1 MNMDGFKPDEI
12 LKTLETLAIK
22 PREAAPGPVGPMRHY
37 VSMRM
42 ENRGGAPEGTPE
54 LYFTDPDGLLDA
66 AAGLEV
72 LRRQRLP
79 RRRLQIDS
87 GRHHHRA
94 PVRAGLCPAIAALCL
109 AFAPLAS
116 AQTAAGP
123 AIVSRTAPDKVTV
136 RAVRIAAPLVIDG
149 RLDEE
154 VYTSVEPIGG
164 FIQQEPNEGA
174 PATENTDAW
183 ILFDDEN
190 LYICAR
196 NWDSH
201 PERAVANELRRDN
214 GNILGNEN
222 FTFVIDTFH
231 DGRNGYLFQTN
242 PLGALRDMT
251 VTDDLQNSSWNGIW
265 YVKTGRFEHGWTVEV
280 AIPFKTLR
288 YRGSGPQVWG
298 INLRRLVKWKNEWSY
313 LSLVPAALGATGVSR
328 MASAATV
335 VGLETPAQS
344 KNIELKP
351 YAVSSLTTD
360 RPVKDPL
367 ENDPKGNAGFDFKY
381 GLTRSLIVDATVR
394 TDFAQV
400 EEDLQQINLTRFSLF
415 FPEKRDFF
423 IEGQGIFDFG
433 GVQSLSTPGDV
444 PLMFFSRQIGLNAG
458 QEVPVVGGAR
468 LTGRAGLYSI
478 GFLNIQT
485 GDKPSAAAVATN
497 FTAMRVKRNV
507 FRRSN
512 VGAIATRRGPAAAAG
527 RDASYTIGVDA
538 TLLFFKSVNLTS
550 YYTRTS
556 VPGVTGDTASYRG
569 RFDFNDDR
577 YGVSAEHMLIDRD
590 FRPEVGYVRRTDFR
604 RTYGLA
610 RFSPRPRHS
619 RYVRKLT
626 WQGSLDYVTDAP
638 AIALQNREAKGTFF
652 VDFQSS
658 DRLQFDHTRDYER
671 LPAVFTIA
679 PGVVVPAGGYD
690 YQASRVAYTLGQQRK
705 LSGTVAAS
713 SGTLYNGTKSEVTFS
728 GRWGMVPRFSME
740 PGVTVD
746 WVSLPFGDFTAE
758 VLTSRFTLTPSARM
772 LVSSLLQYN
781 ATANS
786 LSASVRLRWEY
797 TGGSELFVV
806 YSDGRNTLT
815 PGYPDLLNRTFAIKV
830 TRLLR
835 F

>member
-1 MNMDGFKPDEI
+1 VIG
-12 LKTLETLAIK
+12 LAL
-22 PREAAPGPVGPMRHY
+22 A
-37 VSMRM
+37 
-42 ENRGGAPEGTPE
+42 
-54 LYFTDPDGLLDA
+54 LLTA
-66 AAGLEV
+66 
-72 LRRQRLP
+72 
-79 RRRLQIDS
+79 
-87 GRHHHRA
+87 
-94 PVRAGLCPAIAALCL
+94 
-109 AFAPLAS
+109 
-116 AQTAAGP
+116 AQTSAGP
-123 AIVSRTAPDKVTV
+123 AIVARTAPDQVTV
-136 RAVRIAAPLVIDG
+136 RAVRLDTPLTIDG

-154 VYTSVEPIGG
+154 VYGAVEPISG
-164 FIQQEPNEGA
+164 FLQQEPREGA
-174 PATENTDAW
+174 PATERTDAW

-201 PERAVANELRRDN
+201 PERDIANELRRDN

-251 VTDDLQNSSWNGIW
+251 VTDDLQNPSWNGIW
-265 YVKTGRFEHGWTVEV
+265 YVKTGRFEHGWTLEV

-288 YRGSGPQVWG
+288 YRGSGPQTWG

-344 KNIELKP
+344 KNVELKP

-360 RPVKDPL
+360 RTLKEPF

-381 GLTRSLIVDATVR
+381 GLTRGLIVDATYR

-444 PLMFFSRQIGLNAG
+444 PLLFFSRQIGLNAG
-458 QEVPVVGGAR
+458 QEVPVAGGAR

-478 GFLNIQT
+478 GLLNIQT
-485 GDKPSAAAVATN
+485 EDKPSAGALATN
-497 FTAMRVKRNV
+497 FTALRVKRNI

-512 VGAIATRRGPAAAAG
+512 VGVIATRRGPSAIAG
-527 RDASYTIGVDA
+527 RAASYSVGLDA
-538 TLLFFKSVNLTS
+538 TMLFLKSINLTT
-550 YYTRTS
+550 YYARTS
-556 VPGVTGDTASYRG
+556 VPGVSGDTASYRS

-577 YGVSAEHMLIDRD
+577 YGVSAEHLLIGKD

-604 RTYGLA
+604 RSFGLA
-610 RFSPRPRHS
+610 RFSPRPNNSKR
-619 RYVRKLT
+619 VRKLT

-638 AIALQNREAKGTFF
+638 AIAVQNREAKGTFF

-658 DRLQFDHTRDYER
+658 DRLQLDYTRDYEL
-671 LPAVFTIA
+671 LPARFTIS
-679 PGVVVPAGGYD
+679 PGVVVPAGGYT
-690 YQASRVAYTLGQQRK
+690 YQASRVAYTLGQQRTI
-705 LSGTVAAS
+705 SGTLAAS
-713 SGTLYNGTKSEVTFS
+713 SGTLYNGTKSEVSFS
-728 GRWGMVPRFSME
+728 GRWGVVPRFSME
-740 PGVTVD
+740 PAITVD
-746 WVSLPFGDFTAE
+746 WVSLPYGDFTAD
-758 VLTSRFTLTPSARM
+758 VLSSRFTLTPTARM
-772 LVSSLLQYN
+772 LVSSLIQYN
-781 ATANS
+781 AGANS

-815 PGYPDLLNRTFAIKV
+815 PGYPDLLNRTFAIKA